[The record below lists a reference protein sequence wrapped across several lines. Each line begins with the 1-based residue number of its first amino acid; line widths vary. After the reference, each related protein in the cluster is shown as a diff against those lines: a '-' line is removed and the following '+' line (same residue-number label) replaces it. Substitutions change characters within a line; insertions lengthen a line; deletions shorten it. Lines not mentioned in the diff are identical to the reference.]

1 MAEEVAEAA
10 VVATAVADPH
20 TVAVEEVVVVDTAAV
35 ATHHEEAGTVADTA
49 REEAPATA
57 RTRSLMQHMCEG

>member
-1 MAEEVAEAA
+1 MAEEVAEVA

-20 TVAVEEVVVVDTAAV
+20 TAAVEEVVVDTAAV